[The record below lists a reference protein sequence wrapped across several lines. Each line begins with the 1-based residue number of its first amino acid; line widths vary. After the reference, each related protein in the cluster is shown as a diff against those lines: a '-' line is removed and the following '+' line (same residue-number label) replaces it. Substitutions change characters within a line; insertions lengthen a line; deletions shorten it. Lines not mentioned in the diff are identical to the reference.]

1 MAPELDAREDLDRQ
15 IDAMR
20 LMAKDLEL
28 LPSGYE
34 DDVTKL
40 INLLRTGEIT
50 LTVSTLGLGM
60 LASEYVIGKIEDHE
74 RAIEQTITSVL
85 NKLNE
90 FQTGAKTPITF
101 IDKADNW
108 RNIRNKITEA
118 GNAAKTTNLR
128 SEWEGVASER
138 YFIVYGLQNEA
149 FASMSG
155 LCEKIAAQL
164 ETVAKAVLDLYKK
177 LVTALLEFKNEIAGK
192 MAGIWMKGPAA
203 VFVLDDLVKSVGTM
217 QTKIFNI
224 FGECATMAQ
233 NNMIAGNNIAAE
245 VATQSGLPFN
255 QWPSIHLGAVG
266 TDSDGKPYKYD
277 LDYADA
283 SVLDGDGSDW
293 KARST
298 A

>member
-20 LMAKDLEL
+20 VIAKDLEL

-34 DDVTKL
+34 NDVTKL

-60 LASEYVIGKIEDHE
+60 LASEYVIDKIEDHE
-74 RAIEQTITSVL
+74 RAIEQTITSVF

-90 FQTGAKTPITF
+90 FQTGVKTPITF
-101 IDKADNW
+101 IDKADDW
-108 RNIRNKITEA
+108 RKIRNKITDA
-118 GNAAKTTNLR
+118 GSVAKTTNLR

-149 FASMSG
+149 FVSIAG
-155 LCEKIAAQL
+155 LCEKIAVQL
-164 ETVAKAVLDLYKK
+164 ETLAKAILDLYKK

-192 MAGIWMKGPAA
+192 MAGIWIKGPAA
-203 VFVLDDLVKSVGTM
+203 VLVLDDLVKSVGTM
-217 QTKIFNI
+217 QTKIFNT

-233 NNMIAGNNIAAE
+233 NNMIAGNTIAAE

-255 QWPSIHLGAVG
+255 KWPSIHVEATGV
-266 TDSDGKPYKYD
+266 DSEGKPHKYD

-298 A
+298 S